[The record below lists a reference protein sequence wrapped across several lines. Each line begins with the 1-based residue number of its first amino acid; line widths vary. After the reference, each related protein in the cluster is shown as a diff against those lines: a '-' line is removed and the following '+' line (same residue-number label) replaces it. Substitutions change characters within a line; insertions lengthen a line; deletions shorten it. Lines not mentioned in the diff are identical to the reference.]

1 CRAWRPSALDPAV
14 PFSGPSPA
22 GGGRTFRRAT
32 EPLHG
37 WGRSARPGGGYLPV
51 LATCLPGP
59 VARAE
64 APGFRLPCRP
74 GPWDLTLL
82 LVTFARRRSGRSAGL
97 HRRAVACRGGGC
109 TIPGG
114 RG

>member
-1 CRAWRPSALDPAV
+1 MIEMLSRFNSSLTREAICHHPFAGISLGCRAWRPSALDPAV

-82 LVTFARRRSGRSAGL
+82 L
-97 HRRAVACRGGGC
+97 
-109 TIPGG
+109 
-114 RG
+114 